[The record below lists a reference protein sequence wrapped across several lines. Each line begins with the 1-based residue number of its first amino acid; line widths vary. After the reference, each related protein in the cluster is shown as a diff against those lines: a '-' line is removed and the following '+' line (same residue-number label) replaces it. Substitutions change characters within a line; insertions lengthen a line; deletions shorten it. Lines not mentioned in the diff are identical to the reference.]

1 MRNTAIEQIQ
11 RPHLTQNQLKMKRKT
26 ERVEFRLTPETK
38 EDWLR
43 LCELLPG
50 TTQSKAFRFLVFKIS
65 NLNELRTILMQDDDE
80 QRF

>member
-1 MRNTAIEQIQ
+1 
-11 RPHLTQNQLKMKRKT
+11 MKRKT

-50 TTQSKAFRFLVFKIS
+50 NTQSKVFRLLVFKIS
-65 NLNELRTILMQDDDE
+65 NLNELRTILVQDDNE
-80 QRF
+80 QRFQKLQENNSPS

>member
-1 MRNTAIEQIQ
+1 
-11 RPHLTQNQLKMKRKT
+11 MKRKS
-26 ERVEFRLTPETK
+26 ERVDIRLTPVEK

-50 TTQSKAFRFLVFKIS
+50 NTQSKVFRFLVFKIS
-65 NLNELRTILMQDDDE
+65 NINELRTILIQDDNE